1 MAIKTVLESL
11 EGVPE
16 GLHEFY
22 TETDDKYILNVDGID
37 EHPDVSNLRN
47 AYQRVKDS
55 DKEAR
60 QQLQDMKE
68 KAGSLPEDFDPK
80 LWKQAKSG
88 ELTEGLVSVRKE
100 LEGKVSELEQQL
112 TERNRS
118 IQTMTVDRALGEALD
133 AANITTPAYRK
144 AATVMLREAVKLD
157 GDKVIV
163 DSDMG
168 PLNPTEYVKK
178 WASTDEGKAFV
189 SQPSGG
195 GSKSGNPNVT
205 KPVKDWSEAKTLDE
219 KTQILAQ
226 KRAGNT

>member
-1 MAIKTVLESL
+1 MPIKTVVETL

-22 TETDDKYILNVDGID
+22 KEADDGFVLQIDGID

-47 AYQRVKDS
+47 AYQRVKHS

-60 QQLQDMKE
+60 QALQDLKQRAE
-68 KAGSLPEDFDPK
+68 SLPEDFDPK

-100 LEGKVSELEQQL
+100 LEGRVSELQSALEERDGQL
-112 TERNRS
+112 RS
-118 IQTMTVDRALGEALD
+118 MTVDRALSEALD

-144 AATVMLREAVKLD
+144 AATVLLRDAVKLD

-168 PLNPTEYVKK
+168 PLQPTEYVKK
-178 WASTDEGKAFV
+178 WAATDEGKAFV

-195 GSKSGNPNVT
+195 GSKPGNPGVP
-205 KPVKDWSEAKTLDE
+205 KPAKGWGDAKSLDE
-219 KTQILAQ
+219 KVEILAA
-226 KRAGNT
+226 KRGG

>member
-22 TETDDKYILNVDGID
+22 TETDEKFVLNIDGID

-60 QQLQDMKE
+60 QQLSEMKE
-68 KAGSLPEDFDPK
+68 KAGSLPEDFDPN

-100 LEGKVSELEQQL
+100 LEGKVSTLEQQL
-112 TERNRS
+112 AERDKKL
-118 IQTMTVDRALGEALD
+118 QTVTVDRALGDALD
-133 AANITTPAYRK
+133 AANITNPSYRK
-144 AATVMLREAVKLD
+144 AATVMLRDAVKLD

-168 PLNPTEYVKK
+168 PLAPSDYVKK
-178 WASTDEGKAFV
+178 WAASDEGKAFV

-195 GSKSGNPNVT
+195 GSKSGNPNVP
-205 KPVKDWSEAKTLDE
+205 KPVKDWSESKTLDE
-219 KTQILAQ
+219 KTEYLAA
-226 KRAGNT
+226 KRAGKT

>member
-1 MAIKTVLESL
+1 MAIKTVLDSL

-22 TETDDKYILNVDGID
+22 AEADDKFILKVDGID

-60 QQLQDMKE
+60 QQLQELKQ
-68 KAGSLPEDFDPK
+68 KAESLPEDFDPK
-80 LWKQAKSG
+80 LWNQAKSG

-100 LEGKVSELEQQL
+100 LESKVSTLEQQL
-112 TERNRS
+112 AEREQS
-118 IQTMTVDRALGEALD
+118 IRTMTVDRALGEALD

-144 AATVMLREAVKLD
+144 AATVLLRDAVKLD

-168 PLNPTEYVKK
+168 PLAPTDYVKK
-178 WASTDEGKAFV
+178 WAASDEGKAFV

-205 KPVKDWSEAKTLDE
+205 KPVKDWSETKSLDDKVELLRAK
-219 KTQILAQ
+219 
-226 KRAGNT
+226 RGG